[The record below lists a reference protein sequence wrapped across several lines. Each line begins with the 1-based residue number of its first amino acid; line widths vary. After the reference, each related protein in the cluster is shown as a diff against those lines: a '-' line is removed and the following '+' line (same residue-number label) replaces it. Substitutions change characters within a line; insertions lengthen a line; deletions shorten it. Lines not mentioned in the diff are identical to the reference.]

1 MMVSNRVMWGVLAV
15 AAGAGLAAVL
25 MPPARARW
33 RAENDQS
40 NRVDEASEDS
50 FPASDPPSFS
60 ADTGAQTVPLRR
72 GNLGQVPGPVS

>member
-1 MMVSNRVMWGVLAV
+1 MMVSNRVKWAVLAV

-25 MPPARARW
+25 MPSARRRS
-33 RAENDQS
+33 RAVEDDQS

-60 ADTGAQTVPLRR
+60 ADIGAQA
-72 GNLGQVPGPVS
+72 QAE

>member
-1 MMVSNRVMWGVLAV
+1 MMVSNRMLWGVLAV

-33 RAENDQS
+33 RARENDQS
-40 NRVDEASEDS
+40 SRVDEASEDS

-60 ADTGAQTVPLRR
+60 ADTGAQ
-72 GNLGQVPGPVS
+72 VPGPAS